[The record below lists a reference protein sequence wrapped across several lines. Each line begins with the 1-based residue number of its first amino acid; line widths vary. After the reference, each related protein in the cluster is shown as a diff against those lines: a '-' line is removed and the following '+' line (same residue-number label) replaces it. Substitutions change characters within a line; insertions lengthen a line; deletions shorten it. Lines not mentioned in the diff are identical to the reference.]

1 MIIYNHKQQQPSN
14 KMSSH
19 SEPETIEQLE
29 FTRFQPYESENDLQ
43 ENPENDIVRE
53 RAYFP
58 SNNIMDYVRNAVTG
72 GQYPYRAGTYDSMR
86 LYKVFDTTTTCDK
99 NGIFLLPNEK
109 RNPNPNILY
118 YDSPEQYM
126 KHRKVKV
133 SQADVNKWYERNTR
147 LFGNRIGDG
156 KFNKTEYDLM
166 VKEGLIQ

>member
-1 MIIYNHKQQQPSN
+1 
-14 KMSSH
+14 MSSH

-43 ENPENDIVRE
+43 DNNPENDIVRE

-58 SNNIMDYVRNAVTG
+58 SNTLMDYVRNALTG
-72 GQYPYRAGTYDSMR
+72 GQYPFRAGTFDSMR
-86 LYKVFDTTTTCDK
+86 LYKVFDTTGNCDR
-99 NGIFLLPNEK
+99 NGVILLPHEK
-109 RNPNPNILY
+109 RNQSPNILY

-133 SQADVNKWYERNTR
+133 SQTDVNKWYERNTR

-156 KFNKTEYDLM
+156 SFNKEEYNKM